1 MFLVSSVSAKQHNGT
16 IIHQNQTPSYSH
28 VVILSS
34 ERRERARAHYVKRP
48 RTALPHWEETA
59 LAKAIAIPAGYTCT
73 ALAGHWFQTVEQNVD
88 LSCRRA
94 DFTQNFLNICKA
106 LARSLDRST
115 GIVRITWETLSKLTG
130 TSRATIARVLRTLKA
145 HHLLGVI
152 ASGRSAKKTPR
163 GQQQQN
169 LAPVYALLTPTPP
182 TPDKGGEDDYF
193 YDENGNLFITDT
205 PSLLRDEKISYNKA
219 KATGAFSI
227 FFKQQYALY
236 AATHRKN
243 LELKR
248 QHLQGVYPTKKAHQQ
263 ALTHLARVLQ
273 HHCYDLRA
281 MSARAIIEATQP
293 FFEAGWSAR
302 DILHALERR
311 PDGQLWKTKGATGMR
326 SVKSW
331 LKIRLTAWMNDE
343 VILDSITVVEE
354 RAHQQKQAQ
363 RAVAT
368 PRVKRGSPVPREV
381 KRKLKIIAH
390 GERKARR
397 LFPELF

>member
-1 MFLVSSVSAKQHNGT
+1 MSSLPVKQHNGT
-16 IIHQNQTPSYSH
+16 IIDSIQTPSYSH
-28 VVILSS
+28 VVNAPSA
-34 ERRERARAHYVKRP
+34 RQQRARAHYVKRP
-48 RTALPHWEETA
+48 QGALPHWEETA
-59 LAKAIAIPAGYTCT
+59 LAKATAIPEGCSCT
-73 ALAGHWFQTVEQNVD
+73 VLEDYWLQTVEQVVD
-88 LSCRRA
+88 LTCRRA
-94 DFTQNFLNICKA
+94 DFTKNFRNICKFI
-106 LARSLDRST
+106 ARFLDRNT
-115 GIVRITWETLSKLTG
+115 GIVRITWETLSQLTG
-130 TSRATIARVLRTLKA
+130 TSRATIARVLRTLKS
-145 HHLLGVI
+145 HHLLGVV
-152 ASGRSAKKTPR
+152 ASGRSAEKTPR

-205 PSLLRDEKISYNKA
+205 PSPLRDEKISYNKA

-263 ALTHLARVLQ
+263 ALTHVARVLQ

-390 GERKARR
+390 GERKARH

>member
-1 MFLVSSVSAKQHNGT
+1 M
-16 IIHQNQTPSYSH
+16 
-28 VVILSS
+28 
-34 ERRERARAHYVKRP
+34 
-48 RTALPHWEETA
+48 
-59 LAKAIAIPAGYTCT
+59 AKATAIPAGYTCT
-73 ALAGHWFQTVEQNVD
+73 ALADHWLQTVEQNVD

-94 DFTQNFLNICKA
+94 DFTQNFLNICKT

-205 PSLLRDEKISYNKA
+205 PSPLRDEKISYNKA

-293 FFEAGWSAR
+293 FFEAGWSVR
-302 DILHALERR
+302 DVLYALEYS
-311 PDGQLWKTKGATGMR
+311 PTNHPYNTKGATGMR
-326 SVKSW
+326 SVKKW
-331 LKIRLTAWMNDE
+331 LHLRLNAWLSQGEILPSRTA
-343 VILDSITVVEE
+343 VEE
-354 RAHQQKQAQ
+354 QQHREQKAQ
-363 RAVAT
+363 HVIASQSRKKVCG
-368 PRVKRGSPVPREV
+368 PSVEV
-381 KRKLKIIAH
+381 KRQIKVALL
-390 GERKARR
+390 GEKKARY

>member
-1 MFLVSSVSAKQHNGT
+1 MSSLPVKQHNGT
-16 IIHQNQTPSYSH
+16 IIDSIQTPSYSH
-28 VVILSS
+28 VVNAPSA
-34 ERRERARAHYVKRP
+34 RQQRARAHYVKRP
-48 RTALPHWEETA
+48 QGALPHWEETA
-59 LAKAIAIPAGYTCT
+59 LAKATAIPEGCSCT
-73 ALAGHWFQTVEQNVD
+73 VLEDYWLQTVEQVVD
-88 LSCRRA
+88 LTCRRA
-94 DFTQNFLNICKA
+94 DFTKNFRNICKFI
-106 LARSLDRST
+106 ARFLDRNT
-115 GIVRITWETLSKLTG
+115 GIVRITWETLSQLTG
-130 TSRATIARVLRTLKA
+130 TSRATIARVLRTLKS
-145 HHLLGVI
+145 HHLLGVV
-152 ASGRSAKKTPR
+152 APGRSAEKTPR

-205 PSLLRDEKISYNKA
+205 PSPLRDEKISYNKA

-281 MSARAIIEATQP
+281 MSARAIVEATQP
-293 FFEAGWSAR
+293 FFEAGWSVR
-302 DILHALERR
+302 DILHALEHR
-311 PDGQLWKTKGATGMR
+311 PNGELWQTKGAAGMR

-331 LKIRLTAWMNDE
+331 LKIRLAAWMNDE

-354 RAHQQKQAQ
+354 RAHQQKQTQ
-363 RAVAT
+363 RAIST
-368 PRVKRGSPVPREV
+368 PPAKRGSPMPREV
-381 KRKLKIIAH
+381 KRKLKIMAH
-390 GERKARR
+390 GERKARH

>member
-1 MFLVSSVSAKQHNGT
+1 MSSVSAKQHNGT
-16 IIHQNQTPSYSH
+16 IIHHNQTPSYSH

-59 LAKAIAIPAGYTCT
+59 LAKATAIPAGYTCT
-73 ALAGHWFQTVEQNVD
+73 ALADHWLQTVKQNVD
-88 LSCRRA
+88 LTCRRA
-94 DFTQNFLNICKA
+94 DFTKNFRSICKA
-106 LARSLDRST
+106 ITRFLDRNA
-115 GIVRITWETLSKLTG
+115 GIVRITWETLSQLTG
-130 TSRATIARVLRTLKA
+130 TSRATIARVLRTLKS
-145 HHLLGVI
+145 HHLLGVV
-152 ASGRSAKKTPR
+152 ASGRSAEKTPR

-169 LAPVYALLTPTPP
+169 LAPVYTLLTPTPP
-182 TPDKGGEDDYF
+182 ASDQSADDDYF

-205 PSLLRDEKISYNKA
+205 PSPLRDEKISYNKA
-219 KATGAFSI
+219 KTTGAFST

-236 AATHRKN
+236 ARIHRKD
-243 LELKR
+243 LEFKR
-248 QHLQGVYPTKKAHQQ
+248 QYLQGVYPTKKAHQQ

-281 MSARAIIEATQP
+281 MSARGIIEATQP

-302 DILHALERR
+302 DILYALEHR

-331 LKIRLTAWMNDE
+331 LKIRLTAWMNNE

-363 RAVAT
+363 RAAST
-368 PRVKRGSPVPREV
+368 PPAKRGSPMPREV
-381 KRKLKIIAH
+381 KRKLKIMAH
-390 GERKARR
+390 GERKARH

>member
-1 MFLVSSVSAKQHNGT
+1 MSSLPVKQHNGT
-16 IIHQNQTPSYSH
+16 IIDSNQTPSYSH
-28 VVILSS
+28 VVNAPSD
-34 ERRERARAHYVKRP
+34 RQQRARAHYVKRP
-48 RTALPHWEETA
+48 QGALPHWEETA
-59 LAKAIAIPAGYTCT
+59 LAKATAIPEGFSCT
-73 ALAGHWFQTVEQNVD
+73 VLEDYWLQTVEQVVD
-88 LSCRRA
+88 LTCRRA
-94 DFTQNFLNICKA
+94 DLTKNFRNICKA
-106 LARSLDRST
+106 IARFLDRNT
-115 GIVRITWETLSKLTG
+115 GIVRITWETLSQLTG
-130 TSRATIARVLRTLKA
+130 TSRATIARVLRTLKS
-145 HHLLGVI
+145 HHLLGVV
-152 ASGRSAKKTPR
+152 ASGRSAEKTPR

-169 LAPVYALLTPTPP
+169 LAPVYALLTPAPP
-182 TPDKGGEDDYF
+182 ASDQSADDDYF

-205 PSLLRDEKISYNKA
+205 PSPLRDEKISYHKA
-219 KATGAFSI
+219 KTTGAFSI

-236 AATHRKN
+236 VAAHRKN

-248 QHLQGVYPTKKAHQQ
+248 QYLETSYTTQKAHQQ

-281 MSARAIIEATQP
+281 ISARAIIEATQP

-302 DILHALERR
+302 DILHALEHR

-331 LKIRLTAWMNDE
+331 LKIRLTAWMNNE

-368 PRVKRGSPVPREV
+368 PRVKRGSPMPHEV

-390 GERKARR
+390 GEKKARY

>member
-1 MFLVSSVSAKQHNGT
+1 MSSLPVKQHNGT
-16 IIHQNQTPSYSH
+16 IIYSNQTPSYSH
-28 VVILSS
+28 VVNAPSTHQQ
-34 ERRERARAHYVKRP
+34 RAREHYVKRP
-48 RTALPHWEETA
+48 QGALPHWEETA
-59 LAKAIAIPAGYTCT
+59 LAKATAIPKGFSCT
-73 ALAGHWFQTVEQNVD
+73 VLEDYWLQTVEQTVD
-88 LSCRRA
+88 LTCRRA
-94 DFTQNFLNICKA
+94 DFTQNFRSICKA
-106 LARSLDRST
+106 IARFLDRNT

-130 TSRATIARVLRTLKA
+130 TSRATIARVLRTLKS

-152 ASGRSAKKTPR
+152 ASGRSAEKSPR

-182 TPDKGGEDDYF
+182 TLDKGSEDDYF

-205 PSLLRDEKISYNKA
+205 PSPLRDEKISYSTA

-236 AATHRKN
+236 VATHRKN

-248 QHLQGVYPTKKAHQQ
+248 QYLKTSYTTQKAHQQ

-293 FFEAGWSAR
+293 FFEAGWSVR
-302 DILHALERR
+302 DILHALEHR

-331 LKIRLTAWMNDE
+331 LKIRLTAWMNNE

-354 RAHQQKQAQ
+354 RAQQQNQAK

-368 PRVKRGSPVPREV
+368 PRVKRGSPMPREV
-381 KRKLKIIAH
+381 KRKLKIMAH
-390 GERKARR
+390 GEKRARY
-397 LFPELF
+397 LFPELFLL